1 MVKEDMSEYS
11 IVDYTVIGGKKKKKK
26 KKKRRRGDK
35 SVLGSSINQDLQPI
49 AESEDVSIATGS
61 TKALTFKSQLET
73 IPQLDPN

>member
-1 MVKEDMSEYS
+1 MSEYS

-49 AESEDVSIATGS
+49 AENEDVNIANDSI
-61 TKALTFKSQLET
+61 KALTFKSQLET

>member
-35 SVLGSSINQDLQPI
+35 SVLGSSINQDL
-49 AESEDVSIATGS
+49 
-61 TKALTFKSQLET
+61 
-73 IPQLDPN
+73 